1 MLDKKKI
8 YFILGVIIAVALI
21 AEYCFAHPHYHMIW
35 NTVPGADIVLGFAG
49 AWLLILLAKKIVAR
63 LLQRKESYYDE
74 VGERHDG

>member
-21 AEYCFAHPHYHMIW
+21 AEYCFAHLHYHMIW

-74 VGERHDG
+74 GGERHDG